1 MKRRLSA
8 SLALV
13 LAVALVASP
22 PAWGAAGP
30 QGGMSELEVG
40 QSGGSGYFKTYGIG
54 IFPKR
59 VEGTPAELQRGTG
72 WQSLN
77 AVRLN
82 GYSRPAENLKVE
94 VGYEFQA
101 LWFSGSAARQG
112 GPTGT
117 LASTLSPTPGATYR
131 LVDLNNEITSS
142 TDDRNYMLTQNLD
155 RLAAHW
161 KTGKADVTI
170 GRQAITFGQA
180 KVIQTT
186 DVLLPY
192 SFRQLNVEYRIGVDA
207 VRAQIP
213 ISQMGEIDVGVV
225 VGDKAKSD
233 ESAAFARLKTTFKE
247 TDLVGMAMS
256 FSGARLLGGGLQR
269 GIWLLG
275 YNLDAACVWTDQDDR
290 YFRLSQSLDYSFKS
304 GLTLFTEY
312 HFNGAGTD
320 DPSAYLSRLSNFAY
334 RRGGVFLLGRHYII
348 PGMTYPI
355 TALLNSRLQTMTNL
369 QDGSTFISGSLE
381 YGLSQNVYL
390 DAGFFGALGS
400 SPQQGVAGVAL
411 TTEFG
416 SYPNQ
421 IYGALRWYF

>member
-1 MKRRLSA
+1 MVLA
-8 SLALV
+8 FVLALA
-13 LAVALVASP
+13 LIAVPP
-22 PAWGAAGP
+22 PARGAGP
-30 QGGMSELEVG
+30 KGGMSELEVG
-40 QSGGSGYFKTYGIG
+40 QSGGGGYVKTYEIG
-54 IFPKR
+54 IFPKH
-59 VEGTPAELQRGTG
+59 VAGAPAELQQGTG

-101 LWFSGSAARQG
+101 LWLSGSAARQG
-112 GPTGT
+112 GPTGA
-117 LASTLSPTPGATYR
+117 LASSLSTVRGATYR
-131 LVDLNNEITSS
+131 VVDLSTEITST
-142 TDDRNYMLTQNLD
+142 TDDRNYLLSQNLD

-161 KTGKADVTI
+161 KTGKADITI
-170 GRQAITFGQA
+170 GRQAVTFGQA

-213 ISQMGEIDVGVV
+213 ISQMGELDIGVG

-233 ESAAFARLKTTFKE
+233 ESAAFARIKTTFKE

-256 FSGARLLGGGLQR
+256 FSGARLLGGGIQR

-304 GLTLFTEY
+304 GLTIFAEY

-320 DPSAYLSRLSNFAY
+320 DPSTYLARLGNFAY

-348 PGMTYPI
+348 PGMSYPI
-355 TALLNSRLQTMTNL
+355 TALLNSRLQMLTNL

-381 YGLSQNVYL
+381 YGLSENIYL
-390 DAGFFGALGS
+390 DAGFFCALGGA
-400 SPQQGVAGVAL
+400 PQQGVSGVAL
-411 TTEFG
+411 TSEFG

-421 IYGALRWYF
+421 LYGALRWFF